1 MAIPGLLLF
10 ARPFVVDGVNVLD
23 LVPAVIGL
31 VVGVVVGLTST
42 GGGALLT
49 PALILGLGVPPGVA
63 VGTDVL
69 IASGMKLVGSGF
81 YGRRGHVHVPTVL
94 RLAAGS
100 LPGAGVGLLLLRSVP
115 APSLD
120 GFLRGALG
128 IALLLAGGATLLRLR
143 RTEGDPALRTAPKT
157 PATVALGFA
166 TGVLVSMTSIGSGSL
181 LLCVLALFF
190 PLSAPTM
197 VGTDLAHA
205 LLLSA
210 AASLGHLAAGR
221 VDFALAGSVLLG
233 AVPGVWLGARFAT
246 AVPERALRIGLAAL
260 LLIVGLNLSLTG
272 GTARPAAAQETH
284 R

>member
-1 MAIPGLLLF
+1 
-10 ARPFVVDGVNVLD
+10 LD

-49 PALILGLGVPPGVA
+49 PALILILGVPPGIA

-81 YGRRGHVHVPTVL
+81 YGLRGHVHLPTVL

-100 LPGAGVGLLLLRSVP
+100 LPGAGVGLWLLQIVP
-115 APSLD
+115 AHSLD
-120 GFLRGALG
+120 GFLRTALG
-128 IALLLAGGATLLRLR
+128 LALLLAGGATLLRLR
-143 RTEGDPALRTAPKT
+143 RPEGEAAVRRAPNV
-157 PATVALGFA
+157 PVTVGLGFV
-166 TGVLVSMTSIGSGSL
+166 TGVLVSVTSIGSGSL

-190 PLSAPTM
+190 PLSARTM

-205 LLLSA
+205 LVLSG

-221 VDFALAGSVLLG
+221 VDFALAGAVLLG

-246 AVPERALRIGLAAL
+246 SVPERALRIGLAAL
-260 LLIVGLNLSLTG
+260 LLVVGLNLSLTSG
-272 GTARPAAAQETH
+272 AVARPALAQEGL

>member
-1 MAIPGLLLF
+1 
-10 ARPFVVDGVNVLD
+10 LD

-31 VVGVVVGLTST
+31 VVGMVVGLTST

-49 PALILGLGVPPGVA
+49 PALILILGVPAGIA

-69 IASGMKLVGSGF
+69 IASGMKLVGSGL
-81 YGRRGHVHVPTVL
+81 YSRRGHVHLPTVL

-115 APSLD
+115 PHSLD

-143 RTEGDPALRTAPKT
+143 RTEGAAVARAMPRTAV
-157 PATVALGFA
+157 TVALGFA
-166 TGVLVSMTSIGSGSL
+166 TGVLVSITSIGSGSL

-205 LLLSA
+205 LLLSSA
-210 AASLGHLAAGR
+210 ATLGHLAAGR
-221 VDFALAGSVLLG
+221 VDFTLAGAVLLG

-246 AVPERALRIGLAAL
+246 VVPERALRIGLAAL
-260 LLIVGLNLSLTG
+260 LLLTGLNLSFTSG
-272 GTARPAAAQETH
+272 GAFRPAAAHEVQ

>member
-1 MAIPGLLLF
+1 
-10 ARPFVVDGVNVLD
+10 LD

-49 PALILGLGVPPGVA
+49 PALILILGVPPGVA

-81 YGRRGHVHVPTVL
+81 YGLRGHVHLPTVL

-100 LPGAGVGLLLLRSVP
+100 LPGAGVGLRLLQVVP
-115 APSLD
+115 AHSLD

-128 IALLLAGGATLLRLR
+128 LALLLAGGATLLRLR
-143 RTEGDPALRTAPKT
+143 RTDETAVRRAPNV
-157 PATVALGFA
+157 PVTVGLGFV
-166 TGVLVSMTSIGSGSL
+166 TGVLVSVTSIGSGSL

-205 LLLSA
+205 LILSV

-221 VDFALAGSVLLG
+221 VDFALAGAVLLG
-233 AVPGVWLGARFAT
+233 ALPGVWLGARFAT

-260 LLIVGLNLSLTG
+260 LLIVGLNLSLTSG
-272 GTARPAAAQETH
+272 AATRPALAQDGLP
-284 R
+284 

>member
-1 MAIPGLLLF
+1 
-10 ARPFVVDGVNVLD
+10 LD

-49 PALILGLGVPPGVA
+49 PALILVLGVPPGLA

-81 YGRRGHVHVPTVL
+81 YSRRGHVHFPTVL
-94 RLAAGS
+94 RLAVGS

-115 APSLD
+115 AQSLD

-128 IALLLAGGATLLRLR
+128 IALLMAGGATLLRLR
-143 RTEGDPALRTAPKT
+143 RPEGGPVVRSAPRTPV
-157 PATVALGFA
+157 TVALGFL
-166 TGVLVSMTSIGSGSL
+166 TGVLVSVTSIGSGSL

-205 LLLSA
+205 LLLSTVA
-210 AASLGHLAAGR
+210 ALGHLAAGR
-221 VDFALAGSVLLG
+221 VDFALAGGVLLG
-233 AVPGVWLGARFAT
+233 ALPGVWLGARFAT

-260 LLIVGLNLSLTG
+260 LLLTGLNLSLTS
-272 GTARPAAAQETH
+272 GTVSRPAAAQEV
-284 R
+284 RR

>member
-1 MAIPGLLLF
+1 M
-10 ARPFVVDGVNVLD
+10 D

-49 PALILGLGVPPGVA
+49 PALILFLGVPPGLA

-69 IASGMKLVGSGF
+69 IASGMKLVGSGL
-81 YGRRGHVHVPTVL
+81 YSRRGHVHVPTVL

-115 APSLD
+115 ANALD

-143 RTEGDPALRTAPKT
+143 RTEGALVAKRAPGT
-157 PATVALGFA
+157 PATVALGFV
-166 TGVLVSMTSIGSGSL
+166 TGVLVSITSIGSGSL

-205 LLLSA
+205 LLLSTA
-210 AASLGHLAAGR
+210 ATLGHLAAGR
-221 VDFALAGSVLLG
+221 VDLALAGAVLLG
-233 AVPGVWLGARFAT
+233 AIPGVWLGARFAT

-260 LLIVGLNLSLTG
+260 LLLTGLNLSLTSG
-272 GTARPAAAQETH
+272 GVVRPAAAQEV
-284 R
+284 RR